1 MNTINRKHTK
11 ITAIMISILL
21 IFQITALGMQSVYA
35 AEEDTEVEATEE
47 NVKETEKEET
57 PSPEP
62 KKEEPAEEKESTEEQ
77 LPEENTEEAPEEEPE
92 EEEDDAASI
101 TVEYAMNVPAD
112 ASFVPEIKGI
122 DGNSEIV
129 RSKKQQAY
137 GIRGLSR
144 NLYQTQK
151 NSTSAK
157 ISYEFMGWKS
167 ESGQVVAAG
176 ESVDLTAGKKF
187 DKNGDGIV
195 KLTATWNNT
204 FGFNKDGKYR
214 YTTFSIYKTGQVP
227 TGLDNNA
234 GNYVGGIYGT
244 VAYPGDATE
253 PLMKNW
259 KQNDTGRVVVN
270 QDSNGIGIDECD
282 QMIRDMTE
290 TPVSTYFDSR
300 NGNEAAGY
308 NEYEISLM
316 DMPSDEEVLK
326 ELEERI
332 RGGLKL
338 QVVFEDGART
348 LTIDDLDTF
357 DTAHYEV
364 KWFSVKY
371 QNNGIHVDGIVV
383 PRTAPVE
390 EPAEEEPAEEEPVE
404 EPEEEEPQ
412 EEEPAEGKP
421 AEEEPEEEE
430 PVEEEPEEEEPAEEE
445 PVDEEPEEEPQEE
458 PAAEEPAE
466 EKPAE
471 EEPENGTLQPTE
483 APAEPEVEEEPEMEE
498 EPEEEPEAPAEPEA
512 EGENIDEIDTE
523 EEPVQ
528 VFAGIT
534 KAGEMVSAMINDVMN
549 GEAGEAEGFAP
560 MSSGT
565 AAGSNEAAETETI
578 ENESAPLAGGNAG
591 EAVKTW
597 ALFNLILAAVAAV
610 AGLITAANRK
620 NNKLVRAMSLI
631 PAAIAFL
638 VFALTEDTTLEMA
651 SFDGWTSLITGIFVI
666 QIAAALTAGWV
677 KKEEPE
683 K

>member
-21 IFQITALGMQSVYA
+21 IFQISAMGLQQVYA
-35 AEEDTEVEATEE
+35 AEEETEVESAET
-47 NVKETEKEET
+47 VKETEKEET

-62 KKEEPAEEKESTEEQ
+62 KKEEPVEKAVVNNDEAAVSTPDEAPAAEEETEQEQ
-77 LPEENTEEAPEEEPE
+77 ASEENAEGTEEAAEEEPE

-167 ESGQVVAAG
+167 ESGQVIAAG
-176 ESVDLTAGKKF
+176 ESVDLTAGRKF

-244 VAYPGDATE
+244 VAYPGDVTE

-259 KQNDTGRVVVN
+259 KQNDNGRVVVN
-270 QDSNGIGIDECD
+270 QDSNGIGLDECD

-290 TPVSTYFDSR
+290 TPVSNYFDSR

-316 DMPSDEEVLK
+316 EMPSDEEVLK

-338 QVVFEDGART
+338 KVVFEDGART
-348 LTIDDLDTF
+348 LTIDDLDDF

-383 PRTAPVE
+383 PRTVPVE
-390 EPAEEEPAEEEPVE
+390 EPVEDEPEEEQPAEEEPKEEEPAAEEPAEKEPEEEKPAEEEPAEEEP
-404 EPEEEEPQ
+404 
-412 EEEPAEGKP
+412 
-421 AEEEPEEEE
+421 
-430 PVEEEPEEEEPAEEE
+430 
-445 PVDEEPEEEPQEE
+445 
-458 PAAEEPAE
+458 
-466 EKPAE
+466 E

-483 APAEPEVEEEPEMEE
+483 APAEPETEEESEAPAEPEMEE
-498 EPEEEPEAPAEPEA
+498 EPEAELEAPTEPEA
-512 EGENIDEIDTE
+512 EEENIDEIDTE
-523 EEPVQ
+523 EEPAQ

-549 GEAGEAEGFAP
+549 DGAGETEGFAP
-560 MSSGT
+560 LSNGT
-565 AAGSNEAAETETI
+565 AAGSTEAAETETI
-578 ENESAPLAGGNAG
+578 ENESAPLTGGNAS

-651 SFDGWTSLITGIFVI
+651 SFDVWTSLITGIFVI